1 MKEYTKILGQY
12 AAQLNYKDLPADA
25 VEQAKKIIL
34 HTIGV
39 SIASTN
45 MSPTANAAALA
56 ASRGGSA
63 QATLWGAPGVRTA
76 AADAVYA
83 NGAAADVLDWED
95 CTWTGHA
102 SAGAVPAS
110 FAYGEQTHASGRD
123 VLTAIVAAYEVY
135 QRIAMAVQPE
145 FDSYLAQG
153 RGWGLVNWQVFA
165 SAVAA
170 GKLLGLDAAQMAAC
184 ISLAAY
190 QAPTLMG
197 KDGDGDIYH
206 YAHGIAGK
214 SGAESAEITKQGF
227 EYYYDGLEGDTGY
240 WLYVS
245 NKCDWDWL
253 DKELGSTFYINETL
267 LKHWP
272 ANVWVQAPLDGL
284 HNICTREKLTLAD
297 IEKVRVSPIID
308 IISAENP
315 LPMGLIQAEYSLP
328 HCFACYLS
336 GKTPSDDWYSL
347 ESRSSEALR
356 ELSGIVEYF
365 GPQANRL
372 HMFEVFWQGTFP
384 ETTVEVV
391 CRDGRTFRETLR
403 CPKGHP
409 RNNFTLQEEQEF
421 FVARAA
427 DFIGRENAEKF
438 AQGVAQLEA
447 CADLNELTALLAG
460 R

>member
-1 MKEYTKILGQY
+1 MKEYTKILGRY
-12 AAQLNYKDLPADA
+12 AAELKYEALPASA
-25 VEQAKKIIL
+25 IEQAKKIML
-34 HTIGV
+34 HTVAV
-39 SIASTN
+39 SVASRN
-45 MSPTANAAALA
+45 MSPTANAAAM
-56 ASRGGSA
+56 
-63 QATLWGAPGVRTA
+63 A
-76 AADAVYA
+76 AARGTEGTASVWATGARVAPTEAVYA
-83 NGAAADVLDWED
+83 NGTAADVLDWED

-102 SAGAVPAS
+102 SAGAVPAA
-110 FAYGEQTHASGRD
+110 FAYGEQKHASGKE
-123 VLTAIVAAYEVY
+123 VITAVVAAYEVY

-170 GKLLGLDAAQMAAC
+170 GKLLGLDALQMAAC

-206 YAHGIAGK
+206 YAHGIAGR
-214 SGAESAEITKQGF
+214 SGAESAEITRQGF

-245 NKCDWDWL
+245 NRCEWDWL
-253 DKELGSTFYINETL
+253 DKELGKTFYINETL

-284 HNICTREKLTLAD
+284 HNICTREKLGLSD

-308 IISAENP
+308 ITSVESP

-336 GKTPSDDWYSL
+336 GKKPSEDWYSL
-347 ESRSSEALR
+347 QSRSSE
-356 ELSGIVEYF
+356 ELYERSKIVEYF

-391 CRDGRTFRETLR
+391 CKDGRVFRETLR

-409 RNNFTLQEEQEF
+409 RNNFTLQEEQQF
-421 FVARAA
+421 FIERTASL
-427 DFIGRENAEKF
+427 IGRENAEKF
-438 AQGVAQLEA
+438 AQGIAGLEA
-447 CADLNELTALLAG
+447 CEDLNALTALLAAE
-460 R
+460 

>member
-1 MKEYTKILGQY
+1 MKEYTRILGDY
-12 AAQLNYKDLPADA
+12 AAQLRYEDLPADV

-34 HTIGV
+34 HTMGV
-39 SIASTN
+39 SIASSS
-45 MSPTANAAALA
+45 MEPTVNAAALA
-56 ASRGGSA
+56 KARGSRPE
-63 QATLWGAPGVRTA
+63 ATIWGAPNVKVA
-76 AADAVYA
+76 PSDAIYA
-83 NGAAADVLDWED
+83 NGTAADVLDWED

-102 SAGAVPAS
+102 SAGAIPAS
-110 FAYGEQTHASGRD
+110 FAYGEQQHADGRQ
-123 VLTAIVAAYEVY
+123 VITAIVAAYEVY

-170 GKLLGLDAAQMAAC
+170 GKLLGLDEKQMAAC

-206 YAHGIAGK
+206 YAHGIAGRC
-214 SGAESAEITKQGF
+214 GAESAEITRQGF

-245 NKCDWDWL
+245 NKCDWDWM
-253 DKELGSTFYINETL
+253 DKELGKTFYINETL

-272 ANVWVQAPLDGL
+272 ANVWVQAPLDAL
-284 HNICTREKLTLAD
+284 DNICKREKITLEE
-297 IEKVRVSPIID
+297 IEKVRVSPVID
-308 IISAENP
+308 ITSAEIP

-336 GKTPSDDWYSL
+336 GMEPSEKWYSL
-347 ESRSSEALR
+347 ESRADKQLY
-356 ELSGIVEYF
+356 ELSKIVEYF

-372 HMFEVFWQGTFP
+372 HMFEIFWQGTFP
-384 ETTVEVV
+384 DTTVEVV
-391 CRDGRTFRETLR
+391 CKDGRVLREELR

-409 RNNFTLQEEQEF
+409 RNNFTLQEEVEF
-421 FVARAA
+421 FVNRAGE
-427 DFIGRENAEKF
+427 FIGKENAENF
-438 AQGVAQLEA
+438 ARGIAGLEN
-447 CADLNELTALLAG
+447 CSDINQLTALLNA

>member
-1 MKEYTKILGQY
+1 MKEYTRILGDY
-12 AAQLNYKDLPADA
+12 AAQLRYEDLPADV

-34 HTIGV
+34 HTMGV
-39 SIASTN
+39 SIASSS
-45 MSPTANAAALA
+45 MEPTVNAAALA
-56 ASRGGSA
+56 KARGSRPE
-63 QATLWGAPGVRTA
+63 ATIWGAPNVKVA
-76 AADAVYA
+76 PSDAIYA
-83 NGAAADVLDWED
+83 NGTAADVLDWED

-102 SAGAVPAS
+102 SAGAIPAS
-110 FAYGEQTHASGRD
+110 FAYGEQQHADGRQ
-123 VLTAIVAAYEVY
+123 VITAIVAAYEVY

-170 GKLLGLDAAQMAAC
+170 GKLLGLDEKQMAAC

-206 YAHGIAGK
+206 YAHGIAGRC
-214 SGAESAEITKQGF
+214 GAESAEITRQGF

-245 NKCDWDWL
+245 NKCDWDWM
-253 DKELGSTFYINETL
+253 DKELGKTFYINETL

-272 ANVWVQAPLDGL
+272 ANVWVQAPLDAL
-284 HNICTREKLTLAD
+284 DNICKREKITLEE
-297 IEKVRVSPIID
+297 IEKVRVSPVID
-308 IISAENP
+308 ITSAEIP

-336 GKTPSDDWYSL
+336 GMEPSEKWYSL
-347 ESRSSEALR
+347 ESRADKQLY
-356 ELSGIVEYF
+356 ELSKIVEYF

-372 HMFEVFWQGTFP
+372 HMFEIFWQGTFP
-384 ETTVEVV
+384 DTTVEVV
-391 CRDGRTFRETLR
+391 CKDGRVLREELR

-409 RNNFTLQEEQEF
+409 RNNFTLQEEVEF
-421 FVARAA
+421 FVNRAGE
-427 DFIGRENAEKF
+427 FIGKENAENF
-438 AQGVAQLEA
+438 ARGIAGLEN
-447 CADLNELTALLAG
+447 CPDINQLTALLNA